1 MRAGVILLLLG
12 LFGLL
17 LAIGGLGLTFSDQQL
32 AGAVALASLPVP
44 IYVGLALC
52 IDRYEPEPPA
62 LLLGAF
68 LWGAS
73 ISALFSLI
81 VNEQN
86 HFYFYRILGD
96 HRAASDL
103 SAIFSAPPVEELF
116 KALGLLLLYLWRS
129 KDFDGVVDG
138 VIYATMIA
146 LGFAMAE
153 NVYYYGVAIETQETR
168 QLFLLRGIFMAF
180 THPLFTSMTG
190 AGLGWAVENPQR
202 GWRWLAPLFGL
213 VVAVTLHFLWNLSA
227 TVNVY
232 LWYGTCLLIMAPS
245 ALALGF
251 MLKDAL
257 AREGQ
262 CLRHYLRHDL
272 PSSELAIVSSIGG
285 RISFSLTALLRQGP
299 RDWKRSE
306 DFLQVASQL
315 AFLRR
320 GRAERGQDAS
330 GEEEEGLRT
339 RMFALKSQLSR
350 RFARPH

>member
-12 LFGLL
+12 IFGLL
-17 LAIGGLGLTFSDQQL
+17 LAIGGLSLTFSDQQL

-44 IYVGLALC
+44 VYVGLALC

-73 ISALFSLI
+73 ISALFSLLI
-81 VNEQN
+81 NEQN
-86 HFYFYRILGD
+86 HSYFYQILGD
-96 HRAASDL
+96 HQIASDL

-116 KALGLLLLYLWRS
+116 KALGLLLLYWWRS
-129 KDFDGVVDG
+129 KDFDGIVDG
-138 VIYATMIA
+138 IIYATMIA

-153 NVYYYGVAIETQETR
+153 NVHYYGMAIENQEVSR
-168 QLFLLRGIFMAF
+168 FFLLRGVFMAF

-190 AGLGWAVENPQR
+190 AGLGWAVENPRR
-202 GWRWLAPLFGL
+202 GWRWLAPLLGL
-213 VVAVTLHFLWNLSA
+213 VAAVALHFAWNLSA
-227 TVNVY
+227 TVDFY
-232 LWYGTCLLIMAPS
+232 LWCGTCLLIMLPS
-245 ALALGF
+245 AMLLGY
-251 MLKDAL
+251 MLSGAL

-262 CLRHYLRHDL
+262 CLRTYLRNDM
-272 PSSELAIVSSIGG
+272 PSLELETVSSILG
-285 RISFSLTALLRQGP
+285 RIRFSLTALLRQGP

-306 DFLQVASQL
+306 DFLQAASQL

-320 GRAERGQDAS
+320 GRAERGQPAN
-330 GEEEEGLRT
+330 EEEEERLRA
-339 RMFALKSQLSR
+339 RMFTLKSQLSR